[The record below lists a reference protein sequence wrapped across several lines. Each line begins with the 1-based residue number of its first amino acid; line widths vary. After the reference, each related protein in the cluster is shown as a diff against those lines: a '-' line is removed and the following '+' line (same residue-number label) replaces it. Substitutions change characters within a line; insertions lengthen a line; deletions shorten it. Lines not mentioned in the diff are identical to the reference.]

1 MSLDSLRNL
10 RFVLLTQD
18 PRARRL
24 GDHLAVVGP
33 TVARTTTNQ
42 DAVTAACTG
51 EETVLVVD
59 QTHWFDMRPAHLM
72 ALVEARNSG
81 MLRIVLLTTDAA
93 SPSARGAAL
102 IAFDA
107 VVSSRASANDVVTTV
122 ARVALAF
129 ASTGPS
135 SAPASSHKPIQ
146 RTRVLVA
153 DDSELLLR
161 ITSSI
166 LTKAG
171 YEVTCT
177 ANPFDTYTC
186 LRNAAPD
193 VALIDYNMPGMRG
206 DLMIDMVKREGIR
219 SPMLLYSS
227 APEPVLREAVVR
239 SGAVGY
245 LVKGCPPEM
254 LIERLRQTVR
264 EHALNRTAQKR

>member
-33 TVARTTTNQ
+33 TVARTTTTQ
-42 DAVTAACTG
+42 DAVTASCTG

-59 QTHWFDMRPAHLM
+59 QTHWFDMRPAHLT
-72 ALVEARNSG
+72 ALVQARSSG

-93 SPSARGAAL
+93 SPSARGAVMV
-102 IAFDA
+102 AFDA

-122 ARVALAF
+122 ARVALSF
-129 ASTGPS
+129 ASTASGS
-135 SAPASSHKPIQ
+135 SPGSSHKPIQ
-146 RTRVLVA
+146 RARVLVA
-153 DDSELLLR
+153 DDSDLLLR

-186 LRNAAPD
+186 LRNAAPN

-254 LIERLRQTVR
+254 LLERIRQILR
-264 EHALNRTAQKR
+264 EHALQRPPQKR